1 MRDPTRC
8 CAAVGCKADIPPG
21 RLFCRHHLDGLPKHL
36 RSVIIASC
44 QQRSDGAVS
53 ALKAARDLLM
63 QKDGLWVASLLIAVA
78 LITAVPTGAAA
89 DPAWLNRALSDI
101 GTNPTGWS
109 HKWCARWLDMV
120 VPGGAG
126 NASASWKSYGSPSTA
141 RPGAIAV
148 MRGHVGIVGP
158 KGCNGGR
165 CQIVSGN
172 HSGKSG
178 RRTVGL
184 GSYSMGRIISF
195 RWPHQ

>member
-1 MRDPTRC
+1 MHEPAHRC
-8 CAAVGCKADIPPG
+8 GALACKAERSSR
-21 RLFCRHHLDGLPKHL
+21 RLFCNRHMGALPKHL
-36 RSVIIASC
+36 RNVTIAASEG
-44 QQRSDGAVS
+44 RSDGAKD

-63 QKDGLWVASLLIAVA
+63 QKDGLWVASLLIAA
-78 LITAVPTGAAA
+78 ILITAVPAQGVA

-109 HKWCARWLDMV
+109 HKWCAKWLHQVM
-120 VPGGAG
+120 PGGAG